1 MWAIIGGSGF
11 ERFSEVEAIEDLNRE
26 TPFGLASS
34 GLKRV
39 ALNQHKLIF
48 LPRHGAHHELTPSE
62 INYRA
67 NIFALKR
74 LGVTKILSISAV
86 GSLRENMHPGEM
98 VVPTQ
103 YINRTFLPRQHT
115 FCGEGI
121 VGHISLAK
129 PVSEELVRFVDQI
142 RSELNFPIHVGY
154 TYVCIEGPFFSM
166 QAESHWY
173 RQMGADIIGMTNF
186 PEFALAR
193 EAGIHYLPCCF
204 VTDYDSWNQDIPH
217 VTLDEVINIM
227 KNNNQK
233 ALQLAKLLLDKSNN
247 KPEHGCEQA
256 GLATGLMSDP
266 SVLSDKQKEW
276 LSVLIGKKL

>member
-11 ERFSEVEAIEDLNRE
+11 ERFSEVETIEDLNLE
-26 TPFGLASS
+26 TPFGTASS
-34 GLKRV
+34 GLKKV
-39 ALNQHKLIF
+39 SLNQHQLIF
-48 LPRHGAHHELTPSE
+48 LPRHGAHHELLPSE

-67 NIFALKR
+67 NIFALKK

-86 GSLRENMHPGEM
+86 GSLRENMHPGEL
-98 VVPTQ
+98 VIPTQ
-103 YINRTFLPRQHT
+103 YINRTFVPRHHT
-115 FCGEGI
+115 FCGGGV

-129 PVSEELVRFVDQI
+129 PVSEELVTFVDQI
-142 RSELNFPIHVGY
+142 SSQLNFPIHIGH

-204 VTDYDSWNQDIPH
+204 VTDYDSWNQDVPH
-217 VTLDEVINIM
+217 VTLDEVISIM
-227 KNNNQK
+227 KNNNAK
-233 ALQLAKLLLDKSNN
+233 ALQLAKLLLDKSNG
-247 KPEHGCEQA
+247 KPETGCEA
-256 GLATGLMSDP
+256 LGLATGLMCDP
-266 SVLSDKQKEW
+266 NHLSLEQKDW
-276 LSVLIGKKL
+276 LSTLIGRKL

>member
-11 ERFSEVEAIEDLNRE
+11 ERFSDIEPIEELDRV
-26 TPFGLASS
+26 TPFGTASS
-34 GLKRV
+34 GLKKV
-39 ALNQHKLIF
+39 SLNQHQLIF
-48 LPRHGAHHELTPSE
+48 LPRHGSHHELLPSE
-62 INYRA
+62 VNYRA
-67 NIFALKR
+67 NIYALKK

-115 FCGEGI
+115 FCGDGV

-129 PVSEELVRFVDQI
+129 PVSEELVTVIDQI
-142 RSELNFPIHVGY
+142 RSELNFPIHIGH

-204 VTDYDSWNQDIPH
+204 VTDYDSWNQDVPH
-217 VTLDEVINIM
+217 VTLEEVINIM
-227 KNNNQK
+227 KNNNAK
-233 ALQLAKLLLDKSNN
+233 ALQLAKLLLDKSNG
-247 KPEHGCEQA
+247 KPEVGCEA
-256 GLATGLMSDP
+256 LGLATGLMCDP
-266 SVLSDKQKEW
+266 TVLSAKQKEW
-276 LSVLIGKKL
+276 LSVLVGKKL

>member
-11 ERFSEVEAIEDLNRE
+11 ERFAEVTPIEDLNRE

-34 GLKRV
+34 GLKKV
-39 ALNQHKLIF
+39 ALNQHQLFF

-86 GSLRENMHPGEM
+86 GSLRENMHPGEL

-115 FCGEGI
+115 FCGDGI

-129 PVSEELVRFVDQI
+129 PVSEELVGFVDQL
-142 RSELNFPIHVGY
+142 RHELNFPTHIGH

-193 EAGIHYLPCCF
+193 EAGMHYLPCCF
-204 VTDYDSWNQDIPH
+204 VTDYDSWNQDVPH
-217 VTLDEVINIM
+217 VTLEEVINIM

-247 KPEHGCEQA
+247 KPEQGCEQL

-266 SVLSDKQKEW
+266 TVLSANQKEW
-276 LSVLIGKKL
+276 LSILVGKKL